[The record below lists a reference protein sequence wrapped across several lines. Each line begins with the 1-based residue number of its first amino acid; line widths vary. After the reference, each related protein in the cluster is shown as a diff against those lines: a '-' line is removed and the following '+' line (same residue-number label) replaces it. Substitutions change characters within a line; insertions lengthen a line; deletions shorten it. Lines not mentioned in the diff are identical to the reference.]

1 MSLVQTATTSFKVQL
16 AQGLHNFGP
25 TSPNTFYIALF
36 NSTATLNAA
45 TTQYSTQLVGEV
57 ATGNGYTQGGIPLTI
72 TQTPTSGSANGT
84 VAYWSFANA
93 VWSPAAFTCRGALI
107 YNSSQSNASVAVLDF
122 GSDKTCVNS
131 FTIQFPAV
139 NSTNAIL
146 RIA

>member
-57 ATGNGYTQGGIPLTI
+57 ATGNGSVSYTHLTL
-72 TQTPTSGSANGT
+72 PT
-84 VAYWSFANA
+84 
-93 VWSPAAFTCRGALI
+93 
-107 YNSSQSNASVAVLDF
+107 
-122 GSDKTCVNS
+122 
-131 FTIQFPAV
+131 
-139 NSTNAIL
+139 IL
-146 RIA
+146 RV

>member
-1 MSLVQTATTSFKVQL
+1 MSIVQTATTSFKVQL

-36 NSTATLNAA
+36 TSVATLNAT

-57 ATGNGYTQGGIPLTI
+57 VGTGYTQGGQILTI
-72 TQTPTSGSANGT
+72 NQTPTSGSTGGT

-93 VWSPAAFTCRGALI
+93 VWNPAAFTARGALI
-107 YNSSQSNASVAVLDF
+107 YNSSQSNASVCILDF
-122 GSDKTCVNS
+122 GADKTCSSS
-131 FTIQFPAV
+131 FTVQFPAV
-139 NSTNAIL
+139 NNTNAIL